1 MIVLQVCISWV
12 LNCLSLVPV
21 SAGGVVP
28 LDRAV
33 LVHCDGVSREGPSA
47 RNIFEDRI
55 RCAGHAQTAE
65 GSASSVLI
73 NVSLGEFCVSY
84 SIFHLVIS
92 FLTYNFEAIFLF
104 VNLLCV
110 KIHKL

>member
-1 MIVLQVCISWV
+1 MYFMGSHLA
-12 LNCLSLVPV
+12 PV

-92 FLTYNFEAIFLF
+92 LLVDAASTYFAK
-104 VNLLCV
+104 
-110 KIHKL
+110 KIANASSGVILHS